1 MRDLGASEQAMI
13 ERMPKAE
20 LHVHLEGSVRPET
33 MLELGKRHGVEY
45 PFTNAES
52 AREWYRFR
60 DFAHFVEVYV
70 AICNSLLTV
79 EDFERITWELGETA
93 HAQNIQYLEVTM
105 SPTSP
110 LYPRTTA
117 LPDVVLAGV
126 RAGARQALADFGVRM
141 QFILDPVRI
150 RSTEEVMALAEW
162 CVDNLGDGL
171 VGFGLGGTEIGNP
184 ASRYREAITFA
195 RERGARISLHA
206 GETVGPESIWDALE
220 TGTERIGHG
229 VTSVQDA
236 RLVQHLA
243 EQGIILE
250 VSPTSNLCLGVAPS
264 YAEHPFRAL
273 YDAGVQVT
281 INSDDPPMFN
291 ATLTGEYL
299 ALATEC
305 DFSVEEL
312 AALSLRAAN
321 AAFLPENERVALTT
335 RFAEEIDY
343 LQRELAFT
351 TCR

>member
-1 MRDLGASEQAMI
+1 MRELSASERAFI

-33 MLELGKRHGVEY
+33 LLELGLRHGVEY
-45 PFTNAES
+45 PFTDAAS

-60 DFAHFVEVYV
+60 DFPHFVEAYI
-70 AICNSLLTV
+70 AICNSLLTS

-93 HAQNIQYLEVTM
+93 HQQNIQYLDVTM

-110 LYPRTTA
+110 LYPRTSA

-171 VGFGLGGTEIGNP
+171 VGFGLGGTEVGNP

-220 TGTERIGHG
+220 TGAERIGHG
-229 VTSVQDA
+229 VTSVQDP

-243 EQGIILE
+243 DEGITLE

-264 YAEHPFRAL
+264 YVEHPFRAL

-305 DFSVEEL
+305 DFTIDEL
-312 AALSLRAAN
+312 AGLTLRAAD
-321 AAFLPENERVALTT
+321 AAFLPDTERAVMVERFERDLQVLQGKLLATT
-335 RFAEEIDY
+335 S
-343 LQRELAFT
+343 
-351 TCR
+351 